1 MKRAMKGDF
10 DLFSRAEALYNE
22 LETIDVKKAA
32 YGDYFTKKAAYISN
46 FKKLILLCINEA
58 VKNFGKN
65 LVYEQEVL
73 NNIADMMMETY
84 VSESLMLRVKKM
96 ESLNINTSLY
106 KDILDTYIHD
116 CSSMIR
122 KSATDAF
129 HSTLPEDAREK
140 FLKAAEILSAVEGV
154 NVKEARRRIANKLI
168 EDNSYRF

>member
-22 LETIDVKKAA
+22 LENIGVKEASN
-32 YGDYFTKKAAYISN
+32 GDYFTKKAGYVSN

-58 VKNFGKN
+58 VKAFGKN
-65 LVYEQEVL
+65 LVHEQEVL

-96 ESLNINTSLY
+96 ESMNINTAVY

-122 KSATDAF
+122 KSATDAI

-140 FLKAAEILSAVEGV
+140 FLRASENLTAVEGV
-154 NVKEARRRIANKLI
+154 NVKDARRRIANKLI